1 LAALLLIVLV
11 WTRRAVCA
19 SHTHGDGTHRR
30 ASLPPQEQSRQR
42 LRLLDDTRWRIE
54 AGPSISKG
62 GGVCRGVAAP
72 QGGRMVKST
81 FLCQPC
87 NRTWTYI
94 LSTEMAE
101 RYQPVPNQHLPI
113 EAA

>member
-1 LAALLLIVLV
+1 MQGDFVKAFCPKCHSQMAFAVALPHPKAA
-11 WTRRAVCA
+11 A
-19 SHTHGDGTHRR
+19 
-30 ASLPPQEQSRQR
+30 
-42 LRLLDDTRWRIE
+42 
-54 AGPSISKG
+54 
-62 GGVCRGVAAP
+62 
-72 QGGRMVKST
+72 MVKAT

-101 RYQPVPNQHLPI
+101 RYQPAPDHHQPI